1 MDRIKKDKKQGI
13 RLIFIGVFFDLVATI
28 IASIMTLNEK
38 YITNI
43 PLLVIVFLIE
53 LTGFF
58 MFVIGVKKFILANRD
73 IRTRK
78 IIEEERLNDKTRT

>member
-13 RLIFIGVFFDLVATI
+13 RLIFIGVFFDLVAVI
-28 IASIMTLNEK
+28 IASIMALNEK

-58 MFVIGVKKFILANRD
+58 MFVTGVKKFILANRD